1 MGACDEGRLWE
12 MVGRACRGAYADLE
26 QETAI
31 RAQARRDEEAL
42 FGPTLPVKSMLR
54 VQLSGTPHVPHWV
67 AVPNPLAALP
77 GRLR

>member
-1 MGACDEGRLWE
+1 MRL
-12 MVGRACRGAYADLE
+12 YAELQ

-54 VQLSGTPHVPHWV
+54 VQLSATPHVPQWV
-67 AVPNPLAALP
+67 AVPNPLAEVP